1 MFLLKYIFIDNPC
14 CSSFLIE
21 QNGLIYSFAC
31 NDCAGVYIEQTG
43 QKLKN
48 RIKQHISDRN
58 TKTLKVNCTAAYQH
72 SKTLNHTFDFV
83 NTRILTK
90 ENNLRKRLT
99 VEAITYIYIELK
111 QLTYVYDID
120 NFKSYILPTFRT
132 RTSRLRRLA
141 AAISPP
147 GQN

>member
-1 MFLLKYIFIDNPC
+1 M
-14 CSSFLIE
+14 
-21 QNGLIYSFAC
+21 IYSFAC
-31 NDCAGVYIEQTG
+31 NDCAGVYIGQTG

-58 TKTLKVNCTAAYQH
+58 SKTLKVNSTAAYQH

-99 VEAITYIYIELK
+99 LEAINIYLHRTEAINLK
-111 QLTYVYDID
+111 SDID
-120 NFKSYILPTFRT
+120 NLNPTYT
-132 RTSRLRRLA
+132 QLLTNL
-141 AAISPP
+141 
-147 GQN
+147 QKQ